1 MMSTRYLL
9 IWTPLDQRAAIA
21 SMSAG
26 AIFCSSPE
34 ASAWQQQN
42 FWTCSIST
50 LTPHHKNAAFFFRY
64 AVLSPIL

>member
-9 IWTPLDQRAAIA
+9 TWTPLDQRAAIA
-21 SMSAG
+21 SSAM
-26 AIFCSSPE
+26 FCSSPE

-50 LTPHHKNAAFFFRY
+50 LTPHHKNTAFFFRY